1 MPAAARTSLRPHG
14 RRHSRG
20 SCARG
25 FPRRARAGG
34 VLAVLALP
42 AILGLGHLHTEL
54 KESDPADDAVLTG
67 SPSAI
72 TLTYTTDVQLAL
84 SSVEV
89 APALPGAAPAPA
101 GKLAYLADDRHD
113 VIVLPLSRPLGA
125 GGYIV
130 SWTTAGPDGHA
141 LSGDFGFRVEM
152 PASAEPPGPAGVE
165 ADPAT
170 PPEPPAA
177 ATPGGDDPRS
187 GSRDGTSGIATAM
200 GFLFYLGIVALLG
213 GVVLRSLVLGRCARD
228 GASRKWIDSVTAET
242 SLFVSLPLGFLVVT
256 AFFRLWNQTR
266 TFFPDD
272 VAGNLLTVAT
282 GTPWAAGWWLSL
294 VCVVLVAWGVF
305 FRREGRIGS
314 GGWKVITVGALLLPV
329 VPVLS
334 GHGWSDSPRA
344 VSAIATYLHVVAA
357 GGWMGGLGCLLWV
370 NAQLPNHS
378 GQGDPTS
385 TDTPG
390 FAELVA
396 AFSRV
401 ARVAVAVLLVTGALK
416 IWTHIDAASQLWTTP
431 WGRTLL
437 VKSGVVTGVLV
448 LGFYNWRVLRPRLE
462 RGEGDGNP
470 TRAAIVELLLG
481 VAAVAVTSFLVTR
494 PLN

>member
-1 MPAAARTSLRPHG
+1 M
-14 RRHSRG
+14 
-20 SCARG
+20 
-25 FPRRARAGG
+25 
-34 VLAVLALP
+34 P

-72 TLTYTTDVQLAL
+72 ALTYTTDVQLAL

-125 GGYIV
+125 GGYTV

-141 LSGDFGFRVEM
+141 LSGDFGFRVEV
-152 PASAEPPGPAGVE
+152 PPSAESAEPPGPAGVE

-177 ATPGGDDPRS
+177 PPPDDARSVDRSQSGGD
-187 GSRDGTSGIATAM
+187 GGTSGIGTAM

-213 GVVLRSLVLGRCARD
+213 GVVFRSLVLGRCARD
-228 GASRKWIDSVTAET
+228 GAPRVWIDSVAKET
-242 SLFVSLPLGFLVVT
+242 SLFVSLPLGLLVAT
-256 AFFRLWNQTR
+256 AFFRLWNQTG

-282 GTPWAAGWWLSL
+282 GTPWAAGWWMHL
-294 VCVVLVAWGVF
+294 VCVVLVTWGVLL
-305 FRREGRIGS
+305 RREGRIAPS
-314 GGWKVITVGALLLPV
+314 GWKVITVGALLLPV

-334 GHGWSDSPRA
+334 GHGWSDGPRA
-344 VSAIATYLHVVAA
+344 VSAVATYLHVVAA

-370 NAQLPNHS
+370 STRIPSHS

-390 FAELVA
+390 LAEVVA

-401 ARVAVAVLLVTGALK
+401 AQVAVAVLLVTGALK

-437 VKSGVVTGVLV
+437 VKSGVVAGVMA
-448 LGFYNWRVLRPRLE
+448 LGLYNWRVIRPRLE
-462 RGEGDGNP
+462 RGEGGGSP
-470 TRAAIVELLLG
+470 TRAAVVELLLG
-481 VAAVAVTSFLVTR
+481 VAAVVATSFLVTQ